1 MFVKTTKQGRV
12 KRFLELLNEKLSGL
26 TAREQ
31 NQVIGQLLERVPKLR
46 RKTDDGESGKRRFK
60 ERVDTDG

>member
-1 MFVKTTKQGRV
+1 MRV
-12 KRFLELLNEKLSGL
+12 KRFLELLNEEISGL

-31 NQVIGQLLERVPKLR
+31 NQVIRQLLERIPKLR

-60 ERVDTDG
+60 KRVDKDG